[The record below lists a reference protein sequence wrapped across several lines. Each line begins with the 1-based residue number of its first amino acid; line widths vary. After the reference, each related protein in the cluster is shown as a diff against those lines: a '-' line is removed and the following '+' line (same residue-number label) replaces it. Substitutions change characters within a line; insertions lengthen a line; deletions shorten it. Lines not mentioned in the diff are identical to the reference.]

1 MPQVTAF
8 PPIGAGRACASR
20 WFLIFLELVVKWPGH
35 SSLACR
41 LAVGAFFPVS
51 AGGGCASGAL

>member
-8 PPIGAGRACASR
+8 PPIGTGRNTSR

-41 LAVGAFFPVS
+41 LAVGAFLPVS